1 MISSVGW
8 IVVALFF
15 GSVQVDFDTDI
26 VPILTKSG
34 CNSGACHG
42 AAAGRG
48 GFHLSLLGGD
58 PAADHDA
65 IVNALEGRR
74 INLTKPELSILLQK
88 PTGQLDHGGDTVLDS
103 DDDGAAKLMAWISA
117 GAPAGGK
124 RKLTG
129 FQVLP
134 KRMLVEA
141 AGDTVTVKAMAEFN
155 HGPPEDVTRWTV
167 FTVGDSS
174 SIDLDPKTYVAR
186 VNRPGQHVVVARFLD
201 RVVPIQ
207 LLLPLGSQ
215 VVDLSHEPKRNFVD
229 EEVQQTLSVL
239 RLPVSPLVND
249 AGFLRRV
256 TLDLTGRLPTRK
268 EVEDF
273 LADKDSSKREKLVE
287 TLLNSDAFVDC
298 WTHRLANLLR
308 VRPLPNESEI
318 AGVYHGWLREQVR
331 KGAGLDDVAL
341 ALLTAE
347 GDSHEV
353 GPANFARTT
362 ADARGQAELVS
373 QVFMGVRLQCA
384 NCHNHPLDRWTQ
396 DDYHGLAAV
405 FARLDRGRIVKLGP
419 RGAVTNLRTG
429 EPAIPRI
436 PGTRYLEEAVDG
448 RREVANWLIAKDN
461 PYFAKAMVNR
471 FWKAMFGRGLIEPT
485 DDMRETN
492 LATHPEL
499 LSRLAD
505 DFIASGFE
513 LRHTLRLL
521 ANSATYGRSGVTC
534 PENEADDRFYS
545 HAYRRPLEPE
555 VLADALAD
563 VTGVY
568 DQYGDLPLGT
578 RAISLVDPLTPSISL
593 DVLGRCTR
601 QASCEA
607 VESSVGLPTKLHQLN
622 GALINRKIT
631 DPKGRLHAMLDTG
644 QNSETVLTEL
654 YLTALGRRPSETE
667 LQFWRQQIGKSE
679 QAEVAACFED
689 ILWSLLSCSEFA
701 MNH

>member
-1 MISSVGW
+1 MISSFGW
-8 IVVALFF
+8 MVLAILF
-15 GSVQVDFDTDI
+15 GSDPVDFDTDI

-58 PAADHDA
+58 PVADHDA

-74 INLTKPELSILLQK
+74 INLTKPEQSILLQK
-88 PTGQLDHGGDTVLDS
+88 PTGMLDHGGDVALDS
-103 DDDGAAKLMAWISA
+103 DDEGAARLIAWITA
-117 GAPAGGK
+117 GAPTGGK

-134 KRMLVEA
+134 KRMLVETTGA
-141 AGDTVTVKAMAEFN
+141 TVPVKALAEFD

-167 FTVGDSS
+167 FTVEDSS
-174 SIDLDPKTYVAR
+174 AIELDPKTFVAK

-215 VVDLSHEPKRNFVD
+215 VVDLTREPKRNFVD
-229 EEVQQTLSVL
+229 EEIHRTLSVL
-239 RLPVSPLVND
+239 RLPVSLPVND

-256 TLDLTGRLPTRK
+256 TLDLTGRLPTRM
-268 EVEDF
+268 EVEAF
-273 LADKDSSKREKLVE
+273 LADNDSGKREKLVE
-287 TLLNSDAFVDC
+287 TLLYSDAYVDC
-298 WTHRLANLLR
+298 WTHRLASLLR
-308 VRPLPNESEI
+308 VHSLPNESEI

-331 KGAGLDDVAL
+331 IGAGLNDIAL

-353 GPANFARTT
+353 GPTNFARMTM
-362 ADARGQAELVS
+362 DARGQAELVS
-373 QVFMGVRLQCA
+373 QVFMGVRMQCA

-405 FARLDRGRIVKLGP
+405 FARLDRGRIVKLGR
-419 RGAVTNLRTG
+419 RGAVTNPRTG

-436 PGTRYLEEAVDG
+436 PGTRYLDEAVDG
-448 RREVANWLIAKDN
+448 RREMANWLIAKDN

-471 FWKAMFGRGLIEPT
+471 LWKAMFGHGLIEPT

-505 DFIASGFE
+505 DFIASGFD
-513 LRHTLRLL
+513 LRHTLRML
-521 ANSATYGRSGVTC
+521 AASATYGRSGVTC
-534 PENEADDRFYS
+534 RENEADDHFYS
-545 HAYRRPLEPE
+545 HAYRRPLQPE
-555 VLADALAD
+555 VLADAIAD

-568 DQYGDLPLGT
+568 DQYGELPLGT
-578 RAISLVDPLTPSISL
+578 RAITLVDPLTPSLSL
-593 DVLGRCTR
+593 DVLGRCAR
-601 QASCEA
+601 QVSCETA
-607 VESSVGLPTKLHQLN
+607 ESSVGLPTKMHQLN

-631 DPKGRLHAMLDTG
+631 DPKGRLHAMLDGG
-644 QNSETVLTEL
+644 QNSESVLNEL
-654 YLTALGRRPSETE
+654 YLTALGRIPTDIET
-667 LQFWRQQIGKSE
+667 QFWEQQIGKSE
-679 QAEVAACFED
+679 HAEVAACFED

>member
-8 IVVALFF
+8 MVVAILF
-15 GSVQVDFDTDI
+15 GSVPVDFDTDI

-58 PAADHDA
+58 PTADHDS

-103 DDDGAAKLMAWISA
+103 DDEGAAKLIAWISA
-117 GAPAGGK
+117 GAPVGGK

-134 KRMLVEA
+134 KSRLVEA
-141 AGDTVTVKAMAEFN
+141 IGDTVPVKALAEFD

-167 FTVGDSS
+167 FTVGDASA
-174 SIDLDPKTYVAR
+174 IELDPNSLVAK

-215 VVDLSHEPKRNFVD
+215 VVDLSREPKGNFVD
-229 EEVQQTLSVL
+229 EEIQKTLSVL
-239 RLPVSPLVND
+239 RLPASQPVND
-249 AGFLRRV
+249 LGFLRRV
-256 TLDLTGRLPTRK
+256 TVDLTGRLPTRK

-273 LADKDSSKREKLVE
+273 LADNDSGKRERLVE
-287 TLLNSDAFVDC
+287 ALLHSDAYVDI

-331 KGAGLDDVAL
+331 TGAGLDDVAL

-373 QVFMGVRLQCA
+373 QVFMGVRMQCA

-396 DDYHGLAAV
+396 DDYHGLAAI
-405 FARLDRGRIVKLGP
+405 FARLDRGRIVKLGS

-436 PGTRYLEEAVDG
+436 PGTGYLDEDVDG
-448 RREVANWLIAKDN
+448 RREMAHWLIAKDN

-471 FWKAMFGRGLIEPT
+471 LWKAMFGRGLIEPT

-521 ANSATYGRSGVTC
+521 ATSIAYGRSGVTC
-534 PENEADDRFYS
+534 HENEADDRFYS

-568 DQYGDLPLGT
+568 DQYGGLPLGT
-578 RAISLVDPLTPSISL
+578 RAIKLVDPLTPSVSL

-607 VESSVGLPTKLHQLN
+607 AESSVGLPTKLHQLN

-631 DPKGRLHAMLDTG
+631 DPKGRLHVMLDNG
-644 QNSETVLTEL
+644 QNSESILSEL
-654 YLTALGRRPSETE
+654 YLTALGRRPTDLET
-667 LQFWRQQIGKSE
+667 QFWKQQIGTSE
-679 QAEVAACFED
+679 QSEIAAYFED